1 MNELPLEVAY
11 VRSPY
16 DLAEITSVEVNE
28 ALKLPG
34 VVSVIKAKDIPG
46 QNNAFGGVDE
56 FQLIAEEWVNY
67 MGQILA
73 IVVAESAEIA
83 DEAASLISVEY
94 KPFPPVLGLPEADAL
109 NSTHCKSEESISADN
124 KPNDDELTFF
134 ELNHSFQGQRD
145 VSDFGFVT
153 AEPDG
158 EGGFRIKSNN
168 PGGDNASIALS
179 KVLALK
185 KTQIHFDSSSEN
197 LSYEFAAMS
206 CYPMFAIAALCS
218 LITGKKIKVNPDSL
232 FDGINF
238 IGCGSVDVVS
248 SIGFDEKGK
257 IKSFES
263 NIKLDCGS
271 ELGSSSQFLSGY
283 ISALKGVGERAKLLI
298 RFEQFK
304 TNQMPSMSMEKDGL
318 WIGLLVLEDA
328 INQMAK
334 LRSESVNKSRESNM
348 NPGKVYARLKKIY
361 SKKNEEVEAFN
372 RNNDRVKKG
381 LYLFNV
387 NLSNKP
393 DQTKES
399 KANGALLSEVVIDRE
414 NESINLSYTNIVQEF
429 NSRNSYNQNRSISV
443 ALFLEGLKCLQ
454 NKRLFNLDK
463 VKVNLFPEELFC
475 DVISVNE
482 ETVES
487 EDISLCFSL
496 GVHFAILEAI
506 NQFDGKSPLAIGM

>member
-34 VVSVIKAKDIPG
+34 VVSVVKAKDIPG

-361 SKKNEEVEAFN
+361 SKNEEVEAFN